1 MRVLQSI
8 LLAIV
13 MVSSVTTYA
22 SYAPSPVKSSVEP
35 QNAPGTCES
44 VKECITYYSKKYD
57 VPVSVISTVAY
68 CESSYNPNAINSTS
82 REYSVGISQ
91 INLMSHPHITEEQAK
106 DIHFALD
113 FMAKNISEGKG
124 SMWSCYNKFY

>member
-8 LLAIV
+8 LLAVV

-22 SYAPSPVKSSVEP
+22 SYAPGKP

-91 INLMSHPHITEEQAK
+91 INLMAHTHITEEQAK